1 MLPYLVLL
9 RMGFTV
15 PSAVTVDAVSSYLA
29 VSPLP
34 VRLATPSAVYSLLH
48 FPLPWVLRPYST
60 QPLAGILPNGART
73 FLPILA
79 YPAIAWPTFQRKLSH
94 A

>member
-1 MLPYLVLL
+1 MAAIPLGDPLPERSSNLPESDASHAMLPYLVLL

-34 VRLATPSAVYSLLH
+34 DPRGVLLPH
-48 FPLPWVLRPYST
+48 
-60 QPLAGILPNGART
+60 
-73 FLPILA
+73 
-79 YPAIAWPTFQRKLSH
+79 
-94 A
+94 

>member
-34 VRLATPSAVYSLLH
+34 FQANLNLGGLFSVALSVALVRST
-48 FPLPWVLRPYST
+48 FVLR
-60 QPLAGILPNGART
+60 L
-73 FLPILA
+73 
-79 YPAIAWPTFQRKLSH
+79 IAPSR
-94 A
+94 